1 MSQIDDFLDG
11 GSASGSSIDR
21 FLDSTP
27 AKAQK
32 QNTSLAGDI
41 GTGLKRGVL
50 QMPGMVTGLADLAT
64 TPIAL
69 ATGVNRPISKAA
81 DWAGEKT
88 GFQPEKWAKNA
99 EAEYSPEMQQA
110 QANVEKAQGFFPTIG
125 AVAENPRVAAQLVAE
140 SLPSTIAGGVLARG
154 AMGAVM
160 GAEKLAALRA
170 AAGSADVAVANAAKA
185 QLLKSGAIAAGIGE
199 GAVTSG
205 QQMSQTGYEVDPAL
219 AASTALAAGIG
230 TGVIGAGSGRLANS
244 AIGKRL
250 GLSDLET
257 SMAAGTLGENAGKAG
272 LASYAKRIGAGTIQ
286 EGLLEEAPQS
296 YQEQVWQNLASGKP
310 WDEGAASAAAQ
321 GAIAGGLMGGAV
333 NAIPRKSTPAPEVP
347 PAIPD
352 PSTGG
357 TFTPDPNGG
366 VLERGLSAMATAKA
380 DVDALAPRA
389 IDTIDRG
396 LALVA
401 PPTAPGFIPDSELPI
416 VGQPAPEIDAQPI
429 DTGETLNQNDKTL
442 REHFQA
448 QRIAA
453 AADKSGAVI
462 PDAVREVA
470 ETRPQIPDVR
480 VPVETQNTKVAPEAN
495 NGPVRRVDMALPP
508 AVTQQQLADQEA
520 NRSTPRAS
528 EQLFTEDAPV
538 SPAVQPTQGT
548 SNGTTTTKTQQAE
561 AQGQAKQPT
570 ANVTADN
577 ISTADESVNTPIDGA
592 KGTGTKTVQS
602 VTAAVEPAPVARPAA
617 LPNHHAAKVVAKA
630 LPEAQDVQIHSTDSL
645 SSEKESGASGRM
657 SKWRGKTIERLA
669 KVFGRKRVVFFSSAN
684 TTADGMN
691 IGGGDT
697 LYVNIDSGVDPI
709 AVVGHEWRHALKTSN
724 AAAHAAINQAAT
736 KLLDQPGR
744 LLEFAKAYHA
754 AELKQEDGGSE
765 DLKKRMA
772 RIEAGEATDEDKSFL
787 AEEFSADMTG
797 NLWRDPKA
805 LREVFDTI
813 LDQHPPSAA
822 RTIIK
827 SIGDA
832 IIKLIDKLIISTPKG
847 QYSEMGISRDELLG
861 LKKEIQAAMADSFKQ
876 DVQRRMDKVRAGNG
890 GELKF
895 SKARKG
901 EPAQDI
907 VEGKLVE
914 QSTPLTENQWQSVRS
929 IALGKLNPEDRARA
943 LDAEEKY
950 LAAETRANRDSEK
963 YKEIAQK
970 RLRTMAAPQLSSVS
984 LMTGDRA
991 PKITPTGK
999 HGKKRVIDVA
1009 RVLRKRVLARAADL
1023 KSPMGK
1029 EAVARAIVHEAL
1041 YSMSLDGHA
1050 IGWYDRKVREAVAV
1064 QATANPEILTDK
1076 TANLAFRI
1084 IAAVTSN
1091 GQAVRDNFIL
1101 ANDLYQLWRKDGAF
1115 PTTFTGGGTRALAMM
1130 AAFGKLNLMIKQR
1143 GVDNTE
1149 SELMTLRTVRE
1160 IENEF
1165 GVKING
1171 EGKDAI
1177 VPTAVGMGGPK
1188 IGNFFAN
1195 LSGYFDSPTMDLWFM
1210 RTVGR
1215 MTGGIIATK
1224 PGLAVHLDKLLT
1236 LLPESGEVNG
1246 VKVAKIREEIAQYK
1260 ELTPEERLDPEVT
1273 LRVLKNTEVYGRAQ
1287 YAKFAAGDENGKTF
1301 LDKSP
1306 ENENSRSLKT
1316 NLSALIETPAGPSHR
1331 NQLRDVVIRSLQLL
1345 KTHGIDLSAADLQ
1358 AVLWYYEKN
1367 LYGKLGDIN
1376 ESAKPWDYASA
1387 ARFGVG
1393 RQLGLVDVG
1402 TSDRA
1407 GQVRSGQPEVYGDES
1422 GGVDES
1428 DGFSD
1433 QEVSSQG
1440 VKKSTARGVNIEVA
1454 PDPRDVAAKAAFE
1467 KLSEPNKKAV
1477 TYAVA
1482 QKVIPKLLS
1491 DMGIKGQIEYTIG
1504 GFEGGTAPAI
1514 IVHFEDS
1521 VPYAQVRE
1529 FAIASGALLRQQ
1541 ASISYDEND
1550 TTSEGQTTFVYVEP
1564 SRTLSYEEQQAL
1576 FKDIHARYPDAKG
1589 FTGRDGLLV
1598 FGNFDRLDDAE
1609 FHNGIDTALQSAI
1622 KELDY
1627 DAKTSAKTF
1636 LSDWHEPLNV
1646 EETQYGQSN
1655 ESATRRTDDN
1665 GRKGFFDT
1673 LQSESD
1679 QLVRSET
1686 AKYSTPRS
1694 DGAGSN
1700 SVRKSGPR
1708 VSYGSPKEGASQV
1721 EGLHFSQE
1729 KRDTLDSTRYG
1740 QGLPGAEGQR
1750 LGRDSATQ
1758 EQKQRIH
1765 FYVNEGKGVTAESG
1779 VGYHAHAVKLNNL
1792 YDWKADTLG
1801 LFDEAIQKFNNYD
1814 DQVNYVEQ
1822 QAMARGFDGVYAR
1835 GAQGDQGVA
1844 VLLGPHIVPV
1854 DYLGMGKQTTE
1865 VATPMVPKSEGKQ
1878 TFEKLQQS
1886 VMANKSIPGG
1896 EMTGADWKRM
1906 MPKLMPEIDVSH
1918 LADDQ
1923 KYYKDGLVKRPEVK
1937 RSTPREITTSINRV
1951 YKDDRLYEALDFG
1964 QANGSGPFDG
1974 GCLICAKAILRAF
1987 GGGDLVRI
1995 VNEKTDETDHYGA
2008 RIDGVIYDF
2017 SGSYRR
2023 PSAWIAQ
2030 FKKSENVKHEQSFAE
2045 GYDETS
2051 DIPDDPTS
2059 EKEIAKLLTEDADI
2073 RFSPPRFFSQLATS
2087 IDQIQKKMETM
2098 PAPQWR
2104 MWLTGNA
2111 PKLGIKKDEIVW
2123 SGIDDYLTLRGK
2135 DKVTKA
2141 EVQQFLSENG
2151 TQVNDVVL
2159 GVEPKEGARLRE
2171 INKELETATGRRREA
2186 LVLEHAELG
2195 EKFRDGLT
2203 QPKFGQ
2209 YVGTGG
2215 ENYRELLIT
2224 LPGKSELNVVPHP
2237 TKGGFAI
2244 QYGNGAYVTSPDGGA
2259 TTAQTFDPDK
2269 ASQWDKKEY
2278 ISAWL
2283 RSHDKAQFYSS
2294 HFDQPNILAH
2304 LRMDER
2310 TDAQGDKVL
2319 FLEELQSDFGQQG
2332 EKLGFVGQK
2341 PDDESKL
2348 VELKAKLAN
2357 ETDADKRA
2365 ALGKSIAKIDKRIS
2379 GDDYSVPQA
2388 PIVTDTKSWVALGLK
2403 RAIMYAVQNG
2413 MSKVAWASGEQ
2424 NAGHYDLS
2432 KQVDA
2437 IDYSLRS
2444 DGVYHLSLVKDGQ
2457 TIMDKPLQ
2465 ENELEDAVGKDV
2477 AEKIV
2482 KGEGEA
2488 SPRATSRSKIK
2499 RISGLDLKVG
2509 GEGMRAF
2516 YDQIVPQVANDVL
2529 KKLGGGK
2536 VETVELMTPDHD
2548 MDVVAAQLP
2557 DSHLWG
2563 IYDRYRGK
2571 WLDANEQPAEDEDTA
2586 ANYSERAAR
2595 AAAAAILRGSLETN
2609 LQQQGFTI
2617 PPSMAEKV
2625 QTDGVPLF
2633 SPARAQTETP
2643 EFKKWSH
2650 GNQLVRMGSKHVFK
2664 AGHGVVVEALH
2675 GSTGDFSIFD
2685 KSKSNIESDMGGGFY
2700 FTNTKG
2706 DVGSNYA
2713 GMGPDLTGK
2722 IGDTADQ
2729 IRNFLEDD
2737 EWADGKS
2744 DDEINTEAFRRARDQ
2759 FMANEGVTMPV
2770 YVRFDNPVVLGG
2782 PKETFLDYNEE
2793 YNEDTDS
2800 YDEPTGKLVDFVA
2813 ALREVASD
2821 DRYNDADIEKAIA
2834 NIWSEGKGDYGESAS
2849 GLLNILNMSEGLMY
2863 ATDNESNFGASA
2875 SREIVRKAFEQMG
2888 FDGIIDQT
2896 VNQKFGS
2903 KKKIGQKLTGMDNGT
2918 VHFIA
2923 FEPTQIK
2930 SAIGNNGQFDPTNQ
2944 DIRFS
2949 PPRYEVKRDEEDE
2962 GTFAVALSN
2971 DQKNRNG
2978 DPLQVAH
2985 LHVPDEAVSAAGWRI
3000 GDIQV
3005 TKALRR
3011 QGIASELVRRMSEH
3025 LGSKP
3030 IGAASVFS
3038 EDGKR
3043 FFENAKFSPA
3053 RAQTET
3059 PEFKKWFGD
3068 SKVVDAE
3075 GKPLLVYRGEKGG
3088 DNTYNT
3094 TRGTPTFTDSINIA
3108 KFYAEEAN
3116 DEVNSGKAGEVK
3128 PAYISIVNPLRF
3140 GDDSGVTTIEQ
3151 LVGMAKQI
3159 NMSTQ
3164 DLDDFVSSGNWVLD
3178 GEEVSGSLP
3187 VKLDRFYDKY
3197 TRNWVVQAKDV
3208 FDNQIG
3214 TAIYVATKPE
3224 AKKVSFSDFDVDEA
3238 IPPGAYIENFLVADS
3253 RLMQDAANEAGYDG
3267 FIYRGVFMGEEFN
3280 EEDGSSFDGVTA
3292 LEYRPFD
3299 LNQIKSAIGNNGQF
3313 DAKNPDI
3320 RFSPARGPA
3329 PKKTVTAYK
3338 LFRVD
3343 AKKPGQLFPLFVD
3356 ANTPVPVGEWLDA
3369 EAGELTSSGKVK
3381 SKLGPLAYRPGW
3393 HAGDLPLATHIGEG
3407 GQPPTHRPA
3416 NQVWAEVELAADK
3429 DWQAEAN
3436 KRGTNP
3442 KGKIVPVKAHI
3453 TDQLPVG
3460 GHYRYKTNPNMTGEW
3475 MISGTMKVIRVL
3487 TDAEVAE
3494 VNSAVGLA
3502 DLPRKTPFDP
3512 GKFGFDVK
3520 RSTPRGAITN
3530 QPINQSWQDP
3540 DNLGKWDD
3548 FVRTMQDKL
3557 VDTKRVI
3564 AAIRSAG
3571 VAIKDTIDPYL
3582 QEVLYHGRAAKR
3594 VSDFADNELRPLLV
3608 EMGAR
3613 KIERQE
3619 LEDYLW
3625 ARHATERNAQ
3635 IAKINPKMQD
3645 GGSGLTNQQAADILS
3660 GQAVNIGGRDIKL
3673 NLRQMPGY
3681 RSLASKIDAITK
3693 ETTDTLVRYGL
3704 ETQDTV
3710 DAWRNTYGK
3719 YVPLMRD
3726 MEADDNYS
3734 GAFNLGL
3741 GTGQGFSVRGSA
3753 SKRALGSERGV
3764 IDILAN
3770 VAMQRERAIVRGEK
3784 NRVAQSMY
3792 GLAITAPNPDFW
3804 LPLNPDAKKSPAQ
3817 VTAEL
3822 VALGL
3827 NPIDA
3832 ANIANEPKQRYT
3844 DPNTGMVMERVNPQ
3858 LRSRGDVL
3866 AVRINGKDRYVMFS
3880 SNERAQKMVAGLKNL
3895 DVDQLGMVM
3904 QKMAVVTRWFAAI
3917 NTQFNPVFG
3926 MTNGIRDLGT
3936 GMLNLESTELKG
3948 HQAEVLKNAISAL
3961 RGVYSDLRDH
3971 RAGRTP
3977 TSRWALEYEEYALEG
3992 GQTGYRDMFQT
4003 SRDRTEGLMQE
4014 LKDATKG
4021 KTLLTF
4027 SEKRSPLFGWLSD
4040 YNTSIENAIRLSAYK
4055 AAKDKGMTK
4064 AQAASLAKNLTV
4076 NFNKKGLAATQL
4088 GAMYAFFN
4096 AAAQGTAR
4104 IGQTLVKVDNG
4115 KFSLTGAGK
4124 KIVYGGMMA
4133 GVLQAAMFAAA
4144 GYDDEEPPQFIREK
4158 NFIIPLPDG
4167 KYLSVPYPLGFHVI
4181 PNIGRVA
4188 SEFVLGGFKNPG
4200 KRLVDMFSMIM
4211 DGFNP
4216 IGGSSGGVSQ
4226 MLSPTVTDPLVALSE
4241 NKDWTGK
4248 SIYKEDFNAM
4258 HPTAGWTR
4266 KKDTASDLS
4275 RWMAYGINYLTGG
4288 GKYEI
4293 GLLSPTPDQLDYLI
4307 GQGTGGVGRES
4318 LKAWQ
4323 FGATAATGENMPMY
4337 KVPIAGR
4344 FVGETTGQASETS
4357 KFYNNLKRIGEHKA
4371 ALDEMQKARDLSA
4384 MIEYRKENPD
4394 AALVKQADKA
4404 STDISELKR
4413 RKRELLEK
4421 GSSPEQIKLMEAVI
4435 TTRVKRY
4442 NEMLSARN

>member
-1 MSQIDDFLDG
+1 MALVPFSGELDG
-11 GSASGSSIDR
+11 EASALVPFTGELDDPANPPGLVGRLKQGINSTLNYGRINLTDNPDEIAGYVADTERKRPSATPAQQKMQEEIQPYAQQAKDAEGFVPNVAAYGKLAAKRAGQLVSNPSEFAGMVAENLPNSVPGIAAGLAGGAVGGMTPVPGGALIGGLVGGTAGGYQVEQGSSMHDQIV
-21 FLDSTP
+21 
-27 AKAQK
+27 KEAQ
-32 QNTSLAGDI
+32 A
-41 GTGLKRGVL
+41 RGVPLTDEKALSAIIAEKYPEFL
-50 QMPGMVTGLADLAT
+50 QASRLKGVGTAGTDAAINALTLGVAGAGERAIAKEAQGLA
-64 TPIAL
+64 AL
-69 ATGVNRPISKAA
+69 A
-81 DWAGEKT
+81 KT
-88 GFQPEKWAKNA
+88 GGISATDYATQVAALEAKNA
-99 EAEYSPEMQQA
+99 
-110 QANVEKAQGFFPTIG
+110 
-125 AVAENPRVAAQLVAE
+125 
-140 SLPSTIAGGVLARG
+140 ARNTLG
-154 AMGAVM
+154 Q
-160 GAEKLAALRA
+160 KALRGTGVTLGEMGGESVSEGVGQQLAYGQLDPLDVVDEGLLAVGQGA
-170 AAGSADVAVANAAKA
+170 ATAGARKVISPI
-185 QLLKSGAIAAGIGE
+185 LGIGE
-199 GAVTSG
+199 
-205 QQMSQTGYEVDPAL
+205 
-219 AASTALAAGIG
+219 
-230 TGVIGAGSGRLANS
+230 
-244 AIGKRL
+244 K
-250 GLSDLET
+250 
-257 SMAAGTLGENAGKAG
+257 
-272 LASYAKRIGAGTIQ
+272 
-286 EGLLEEAPQS
+286 
-296 YQEQVWQNLASGKP
+296 
-310 WDEGAASAAAQ
+310 
-321 GAIAGGLMGGAV
+321 GGAEA
-333 NAIPRKSTPAPEVP
+333 AIEQAKNTV

-396 LALVA
+396 LELVA
-401 PPTAPGFIPDSELPI
+401 PPTAPGFIPESELPI
-416 VGQPAPEIDAQPI
+416 IGQPAPEIDAQPI
-429 DTGETLNQNDKTL
+429 DTGDTANQNDKTL
-442 REHFQA
+442 REYFQA
-448 QRIAA
+448 QRTAA

-538 SPAVQPTQGT
+538 SPDQPTQAPAAAGAPSIGT
-548 SNGTTTTKTQQAE
+548 TNGTTTTKTQQAE

-617 LPNHHAAKVVAKA
+617 LPNHPAAKVVAKA
-630 LPEAQDVQIHSTDSL
+630 LPEAKDVQIHSTDSL
-645 SSEKESGASGRM
+645 SSEKESGTTGRM

-684 TTADGMN
+684 MTADGMN

-697 LYVNIDSGVDPI
+697 LYVNIDSGIDPI

-724 AAAHAAINQAAT
+724 AAAHDAINQTAT

-744 LLEFAKAYHA
+744 LLEFAKAYYG
-754 AELKQEDGGSE
+754 AELEQENGGSQE
-765 DLKKRMA
+765 TKDRMA
-772 RIEAGEATDEDKSFL
+772 RIESGEATDEDKAFL

-805 LREVFDTI
+805 LKEVFDTI

-847 QYSEMGISRDELLG
+847 QYSEMGISREELLG

-876 DVQRRMDKVRAGNG
+876 DVQRRLDKVRAGR
-890 GELKF
+890 GEVKLASPRADFTNQTLPTRWPTSKKLDPAPTVKDDMITDLATLKRDPVQYEKAVSAVLQDPGMRSPEMAKGTVDEKAEKIIERMKENLLWLHDQIPEAIRER
-895 SKARKG
+895 SKLWYDGARK
-901 EPAQDI
+901 
-907 VEGKLVE
+907 
-914 QSTPLTENQWQSVRS
+914 
-929 IALGKLNPEDRARA
+929 IAEAWADRYEISESQAAGA
-943 LDAEEKY
+943 LAV
-950 LAAETRANRDSEK
+950 LSP
-963 YKEIAQK
+963 QK
-970 RLRTMAAPQLSSVS
+970 DWFMNVTMAE
-984 LMTGDRA
+984 
-991 PKITPTGK
+991 
-999 HGKKRVIDVA
+999 
-1009 RVLRKRVLARAADL
+1009 RVLDIIHTKMDHKFDKRMDA
-1023 KSPMGK
+1023 
-1029 EAVARAIVHEAL
+1029 
-1041 YSMSLDGHA
+1041 
-1050 IGWYDRKVREAVAV
+1050 
-1064 QATANPEILTDK
+1064 
-1076 TANLAFRI
+1076 
-1084 IAAVTSN
+1084 
-1091 GQAVRDNFIL
+1091 
-1101 ANDLYQLWRKDGAF
+1101 
-1115 PTTFTGGGTRALAMM
+1115 
-1130 AAFGKLNLMIKQR
+1130 AAFGFLTKESVKTDPESQKNLKAYVAVKGKTLKQVAAHHDLRQMSVWIRAYDEAYHDAKHAIVTPEGGFVEDKTTR
-1143 GVDNTE
+1143 GGDA
-1149 SELMTLRTVRE
+1149 TLRAWGDFNTPGKAASIYLDGTPENINKMLGAEHKVRNFYNNIYAPKDPRFLTADTHAVAANE
-1160 IENEF
+1160 LRPLAGADKPVVENFGKTGGTNLTGLSGTYALHYEAYRRAAEARGLLPREMQSITWEAVRGLFTEGYKGKKENIAAIDKIWGQVDDGELSVDDARQRIIGHASGIENPDWW
-1165 GVKING
+1165 N
-1171 EGKDAI
+1171 EG
-1177 VPTAVGMGGPK
+1177 
-1188 IGNFFAN
+1188 N
-1195 LSGYFDSPTMDLWFM
+1195 
-1210 RTVGR
+1210 
-1215 MTGGIIATK
+1215 
-1224 PGLAVHLDKLLT
+1224 
-1236 LLPESGEVNG
+1236 
-1246 VKVAKIREEIAQYK
+1246 AQYK
-1260 ELTPEERLDPEVT
+1260 EV
-1273 LRVLKNTEVYGRAQ
+1273 
-1287 YAKFAAGDENGKTF
+1287 
-1301 LDKSP
+1301 
-1306 ENENSRSLKT
+1306 
-1316 NLSALIETPAGPSHR
+1316 
-1331 NQLRDVVIRSLQLL
+1331 LRDKTYDPRRSNFA
-1345 KTHGIDLSAADLQ
+1345 G
-1358 AVLWYYEKN
+1358 
-1367 LYGKLGDIN
+1367 
-1376 ESAKPWDYASA
+1376 AKVT
-1387 ARFGVG
+1387 F
-1393 RQLGLVDVG
+1393 
-1402 TSDRA
+1402 
-1407 GQVRSGQPEVYGDES
+1407 
-1422 GGVDES
+1422 
-1428 DGFSD
+1428 
-1433 QEVSSQG
+1433 
-1440 VKKSTARGVNIEVA
+1440 EVA
-1454 PDPRDVAAKAAFE
+1454 PDPRNKALKARWDVLPGSDKAEISHKVAWKIAAKALAQFGDENMKGELHEQLGGWLADTNPSLSIWFNKRAAATKINELARILGYALNQMGMMRTSHRPFKTTSGAKAQQFGAVRVYLPSDFSAEQTQALYTEIRTITGKRNKPFVSGHTTADGVMIILNNEAWSGISNEDLTQRIGDRLFGRFDVDLATIYADFPE
-1467 KLSEPNKKAV
+1467 KGKDNYGLR
-1477 TYAVA
+1477 T
-1482 QKVIPKLLS
+1482 QKRGL
-1491 DMGIKGQIEYTIG
+1491 
-1504 GFEGGTAPAI
+1504 EG
-1514 IVHFEDS
+1514 
-1521 VPYAQVRE
+1521 VRE
-1529 FAIASGALLRQQ
+1529 
-1541 ASISYDEND
+1541 
-1550 TTSEGQTTFVYVEP
+1550 EP
-1564 SRTLSYEEQQAL
+1564 SESSLR
-1576 FKDIHARYPDAKG
+1576 AR
-1589 FTGRDGLLV
+1589 
-1598 FGNFDRLDDAE
+1598 
-1609 FHNGIDTALQSAI
+1609 
-1622 KELDY
+1622 
-1627 DAKTSAKTF
+1627 
-1636 LSDWHEPLNV
+1636 
-1646 EETQYGQSN
+1646 
-1655 ESATRRTDDN
+1655 
-1665 GRKGFFDT
+1665 
-1673 LQSESD
+1673 SD
-1679 QLVRSET
+1679 QLRLESGVLLDQLIGEVEQRGIKLSP
-1686 AKYSTPRS
+1686 ARS
-1694 DGAGSN
+1694 DGAGSG
-1700 SVRKSGPR
+1700 SLREAGPR
-1708 VSYGSPKEGASQV
+1708 VSYGRKQEGASQV

-1729 KRDTLDSTRYG
+1729 KRDALDSTRYG

-1750 LGRDSATQ
+1750 LGRDSATP

-1779 VGYHAHAVKLNNL
+1779 VGYQAHAVKLNNL

-1801 LFDEAIQKFNNYD
+1801 LFDEAIQKFNSYD

-1844 VLLGPHIVPV
+1844 VLLGPHTVPV
-1854 DYLGMGKQTTE
+1854 DYLGMGKKTTE
-1865 VATPMVPKSEGKQ
+1865 VAPPMAPKSEGKQ
-1878 TFEKLQQS
+1878 AFEKLQQS
-1886 VMANKSIPGG
+1886 VMANKSLPGG
-1896 EMTGADWKRM
+1896 EMTGADWKRL

-1918 LADDQ
+1918 LLDGQ
-1923 KYYKDGLVKRPEVK
+1923 KYYKDQIVERQAKFSPRRDE
-1937 RSTPREITTSINRV
+1937 TPYGRAISKTLLSNRGYSI
-1951 YKDDRLYEALDFG
+1951 LTESEA
-1964 QANGSGPFDG
+1964 QSGPFDG
-1974 GCLICAKAILRAF
+1974 GCLIAAKAIMRAM
-1987 GGGDLVRI
+1987 GDRGLAKQRGLVRL
-1995 VNEKTDETDHYGA
+1995 VSDVDGGQTEHYA
-2008 RIDGVIYDF
+2008 AKVDGIIYDASGGFTTGRAWADYF
-2017 SGSYRR
+2017 SKEERLTR
-2023 PSAWIAQ
+2023 AVQ
-2030 FKKSENVKHEQSFAE
+2030 VDE
-2045 GYDETS
+2045 GYDENS
-2051 DIPDDPTS
+2051 DIPDDPVA
-2059 EKEIAKLLTEDADI
+2059 EKKLARLLAAKLSPARAQTETPEFKRWFGDSKVVDAEGKPLVVYHGTNGDFVRFNNTDLGIFFTGDTNAAQAYAMGWEGSEEDPMGSIFPVYLSLKNPLVTTRAFLNNFVKTHKVEIQESRVLEFSDMTFQEAFEDSVTTARDLVTKYARNSGYDGMILPYDASPVESLGGDWRQGKSYVVFSPNQIKSAIGNSGQFDAKNPDI

-2087 IDQIQKKMETM
+2087 IDQVPKKMETM
-2098 PAPQWR
+2098 PAAQWR

-2123 SGIDDYLTLRGK
+2123 SGIEDYLEMRGK
-2135 DKVTKA
+2135 EKVTKA

-2159 GVEPKEGARLRE
+2159 GSPKTAKLEDVLYFQDLTQAEWDAADETQRNEWRE
-2171 INKELETATGRRREA
+2171 EYASQSSMNPLET
-2186 LVLEHAELG
+2186 
-2195 EKFRDGLT
+2195 
-2203 QPKFGQ
+2203 KFGQ
-2209 YVGTGG
+2209 YVVPGG

-2278 ISAWL
+2278 ISAGL

-2424 NAGHYDLS
+2424 NAAHYDLS
-2432 KQVDA
+2432 KQVDR
-2437 IDYSLRS
+2437 IYYYPVGDK
-2444 DGVYHLSLVKDGQ
+2444 YHISVMGKEGQ
-2457 TIMDKPLQ
+2457 DLHRGTHTVS
-2465 ENELEDAVGKDV
+2465 ELEDVVGKDV
-2477 AEKIV
+2477 TEKIV
-2482 KGEGEA
+2482 KGEGPKDDD
-2488 SPRATSRSKIK
+2488 SFVRTL
-2499 RISGLDLKVG
+2499 SGLDLKVG

-2536 VETVELMTPDHD
+2536 VETIEIDARSPEDNSYYETPK
-2548 MDVVAAQLP
+2548 
-2557 DSHLWG
+2557 DS
-2563 IYDRYRGK
+2563 DFM
-2571 WLDANEQPAEDEDTA
+2571 P
-2586 ANYSERAAR
+2586 
-2595 AAAAAILRGSLETN
+2595 
-2609 LQQQGFTI
+2609 QQGFTI

-2625 QTDGVPLF
+2625 QTDGVPL
-2633 SPARAQTETP
+2633 
-2643 EFKKWSH
+2643 
-2650 GNQLVRMGSKHVFK
+2650 
-2664 AGHGVVVEALH
+2664 
-2675 GSTGDFSIFD
+2675 
-2685 KSKSNIESDMGGGFY
+2685 
-2700 FTNTKG
+2700 
-2706 DVGSNYA
+2706 
-2713 GMGPDLTGK
+2713 
-2722 IGDTADQ
+2722 
-2729 IRNFLEDD
+2729 
-2737 EWADGKS
+2737 
-2744 DDEINTEAFRRARDQ
+2744 
-2759 FMANEGVTMPV
+2759 
-2770 YVRFDNPVVLGG
+2770 
-2782 PKETFLDYNEE
+2782 
-2793 YNEDTDS
+2793 
-2800 YDEPTGKLVDFVA
+2800 
-2813 ALREVASD
+2813 
-2821 DRYNDADIEKAIA
+2821 
-2834 NIWSEGKGDYGESAS
+2834 
-2849 GLLNILNMSEGLMY
+2849 
-2863 ATDNESNFGASA
+2863 
-2875 SREIVRKAFEQMG
+2875 
-2888 FDGIIDQT
+2888 
-2896 VNQKFGS
+2896 
-2903 KKKIGQKLTGMDNGT
+2903 
-2918 VHFIA
+2918 
-2923 FEPTQIK
+2923 
-2930 SAIGNNGQFDPTNQ
+2930 
-2944 DIRFS
+2944 FS

-3011 QGIASELVRRMSEH
+3011 QGIAAELVRRMSKH

-3038 EDGKR
+3038 EDGKK

-3053 RAQTET
+3053 RGGLASGQ
-3059 PEFKKWFGD
+3059 KD
-3068 SKVVDAE
+3068 IYAE
-3075 GKPLLVYRGEKGG
+3075 GYEVPNQQPKPSAIDGPRLTELRRAAARLESTKKGIFLRVEADG
-3088 DNTYNT
+3088 RAIASGPKGTRIPEIFRRFANDN
-3094 TRGTPTFTDSINIA
+3094 SLE
-3108 KFYAEEAN
+3108 FYAERRIPKPPNAALGEGFNVSNAPI
-3116 DEVNSGKAGEVK
+3116 DITRKSQPMPLLYRESGAHYFGE
-3128 PAYISIVNPLRF
+3128 
-3140 GDDSGVTTIEQ
+3140 D
-3151 LVGMAKQI
+3151 VGQ
-3159 NMSTQ
+3159 S
-3164 DLDDFVSSGNWVLD
+3164 
-3178 GEEVSGSLP
+3178 
-3187 VKLDRFYDKY
+3187 LDRTAG
-3197 TRNWVVQAKDV
+3197 TR
-3208 FDNQIG
+3208 F
-3214 TAIYVATKPE
+3214 
-3224 AKKVSFSDFDVDEA
+3224 
-3238 IPPGAYIENFLVADS
+3238 
-3253 RLMQDAANEAGYDG
+3253 
-3267 FIYRGVFMGEEFN
+3267 
-3280 EEDGSSFDGVTA
+3280 
-3292 LEYRPFD
+3292 
-3299 LNQIKSAIGNNGQF
+3299 
-3313 DAKNPDI
+3313 
-3320 RFSPARGPA
+3320 
-3329 PKKTVTAYK
+3329 
-3338 LFRVD
+3338 
-3343 AKKPGQLFPLFVD
+3343 
-3356 ANTPVPVGEWLDA
+3356 
-3369 EAGELTSSGKVK
+3369 
-3381 SKLGPLAYRPGW
+3381 
-3393 HAGDLPLATHIGEG
+3393 
-3407 GQPPTHRPA
+3407 
-3416 NQVWAEVELAADK
+3416 
-3429 DWQAEAN
+3429 
-3436 KRGTNP
+3436 
-3442 KGKIVPVKAHI
+3442 
-3453 TDQLPVG
+3453 
-3460 GHYRYKTNPNMTGEW
+3460 
-3475 MISGTMKVIRVL
+3475 
-3487 TDAEVAE
+3487 
-3494 VNSAVGLA
+3494 
-3502 DLPRKTPFDP
+3502 
-3512 GKFGFDVK
+3512 
-3520 RSTPRGAITN
+3520 STPRGAITN
-3530 QPINQSWQDP
+3530 QPINQAWQDP

-3564 AAIRSAG
+3564 SAIRAAG

-3582 QEVLYHGRAAKR
+3582 QEVLYHGRSAKR
-3594 VSDFADNELRPLLV
+3594 VTDFADNELRPLLV
-3608 EMGAR
+3608 EMGMR

-3645 GGSGLTNQQAADILS
+3645 GGSGLTNQQAADIMS
-3660 GQAVNIGGRDIKL
+3660 GQTVNIGGRDIKL

-3681 RSLASKIDAITK
+3681 RSLAAKIDAITK

-3726 MEADDNYS
+3726 MEADDNYA

-3917 NTQFNPVFG
+3917 NTQYNPVFG

-3948 HQAEVLKNAISAL
+3948 QQAEVLKNAISAL

-4144 GYDDEEPPQFIREK
+4144 GWDDEEPPQFIREK
-4158 NFIIPLPDG
+4158 NFIIPLPEG

-4248 SIYKEDFNAM
+4248 SIYKEDFNSM

-4266 KKDTASDLS
+4266 KKDTASNLS
-4275 RWMAYGINYLTGG
+4275 RWLAYGINYLTGG

-4442 NEMLSARN
+4442 NEMLSARS